1 MINLIKDIL
10 AANLHSQS
18 VYLRWLKRDLADC
31 ESILELGCGSD
42 SPLLKI
48 GYGYKTHAV
57 DIWEPYV
64 TKHTLAGNYKSCS
77 LDNILTMHYPYK
89 SVDAVVICDVL
100 EHLDK

>member
-57 DIWEPYV
+57 DIWSRMLQS
-64 TKHTLAGNYKSCS
+64 TL
-77 LDNILTMHYPYK
+77 
-89 SVDAVVICDVL
+89 
-100 EHLDK
+100 